1 MIKCHLSRFMG
12 EYKMNATDVARA
24 TGIHRIMIG
33 QLYRETATRLDLREL
48 EQLCKLFNC
57 TVGEMLELMPDPK
70 KQASATR
77 ARSSTEGPTIS
88 RRRSSQQSP

>member
-33 QLYRETATRLDLREL
+33 QLYRETATRIDLREL
-48 EQLCKLFNC
+48 EKLCKLFNC
-57 TVGEMLELMPDPK
+57 SVGEMLEIVPSSK
-70 KQASATR
+70 KDGGNVLRKRPLKAATR
-77 ARSSTEGPTIS
+77 RLSGPRS
-88 RRRSSQQSP
+88 R

>member
-12 EYKMNATDVARA
+12 ERKMNATDVAKA

-57 TVGEMLELMPDPK
+57 SVGEMLELTSVGPR
-70 KQASATR
+70 TTVRR
-77 ARSSTEGPTIS
+77 ARRSQKLASSRP
-88 RRRSSQQSP
+88 RRGKQLA

>member
-33 QLYRETATRLDLREL
+33 QLYRETATRIDLREL
-48 EQLCKLFNC
+48 EALCKLFNC
-57 TVGEMLELMPDPK
+57 SVGEMLELQPTSK
-70 KQASATR
+70 KSQSEK
-77 ARSSTEGPTIS
+77 ART
-88 RRRSSQQSP
+88 

>member
-33 QLYRETATRLDLREL
+33 QLYRETATRIDLREL
-48 EQLCKLFNC
+48 EALCTLFNC
-57 TVGEMLELMPDPK
+57 SIGEMLELTSVGPRKPP
-70 KQASATR
+70 QR
-77 ARSSTEGPTIS
+77 ARRSVKSAPS
-88 RRRSSQQSP
+88 RPPRARKLA

>member
-33 QLYRETATRLDLREL
+33 QLYRETATRIDLREL
-48 EQLCKLFNC
+48 EKLCKLFNC
-57 TVGEMLELMPDPK
+57 SVGEMLE
-70 KQASATR
+70 
-77 ARSSTEGPTIS
+77 I
-88 RRRSSQQSP
+88 RRRVKDEPTLLQVASKKRRRR